1 MRGKRSRT
9 SSDASSSSPQTV
21 KKIIKP
27 SVSTEDESKLSRHRT
42 TSTTSV
48 SSTSSSTSGN
58 EVKSPSNKDV
68 EKYRKAC
75 RTIQSLFDQMK
86 ALKSK
91 NASDPKLDGLKMQCL
106 LSFVTLKKCNRSAQ
120 IRNKQA
126 REKTQEVVIDGFM
139 KKSSLFLFHFIYHL
153 NLFIFPKFTQA
164 KQEVDSLHLQLQ
176 NLLYEI
182 THLKKEIN
190 KCLQFK

>member
-42 TSTTSV
+42 TTTSV

-126 REKTQEVVIDGFM
+126 REKTQEVVINGFM
-139 KKSSLFLFHFIYHL
+139 KKK
-153 NLFIFPKFTQA
+153 LFISISFYL
-164 KQEVDSLHLQLQ
+164 S
-176 NLLYEI
+176 
-182 THLKKEIN
+182 
-190 KCLQFK
+190 FKSVHIS

>member
-21 KKIIKP
+21 KKIVKP
-27 SVSTEDESKLSRHRT
+27 SVSTEDESKLSRHRA
-42 TSTTSV
+42 TSTTSI
-48 SSTSSSTSGN
+48 SSTSSSASVN

-86 ALKSK
+86 ALKSED
-91 NASDPKLDGLKMQCL
+91 ASDPKLDSLKMQCL

-120 IRNKQA
+120 IRNRQA
-126 REKTQEVVIDGFM
+126 REKTQEVVITG
-139 KKSSLFLFHFIYHL
+139 SLKNLP
-153 NLFIFPKFTQA
+153 LFISFSF
-164 KQEVDSLHLQLQ
+164 
-176 NLLYEI
+176 
-182 THLKKEIN
+182 
-190 KCLQFK
+190 